1 MKKVTIF
8 TILILLVGVF
18 DLGAQAQTIAEQSL
32 AQNLAIEQDTQ
43 AIPEPNVVT
52 QITAIKAEGDLPTLP
67 NELSWEE
74 FQALSFTGEVCS
86 NIIVAKDQPGQTP
99 CATMESLNIVAPIV
113 EQLLASGQT
122 PEEVLQNIVSVA
134 PGFVAERVFEN
145 LEDTSGELF
154 TYYLALSVF
163 DQAQHAIVYKFV
175 ELHAGLFQEE
185 EQVEEL
191 ASGVAEQEFEA
202 LVIFPNPAQ
211 TSIQINDV
219 ATGSDIA
226 IYNASGQIVYQN
238 NTTDTNV
245 LIDVSNFSQGMYLMV
260 LQMKDGTF
268 QKGKFQKVW

>member
-1 MKKVTIF
+1 MKKI
-8 TILILLVGVF
+8 TILILLAGVF
-18 DLGAQAQTIAEQSL
+18 GLGVKAQTTVEQSL
-32 AQNLAIEQDTQ
+32 AQNLAIEQGEQ
-43 AIPEPNVVT
+43 AVPQPNVVT
-52 QITAIKAEGDLPTLP
+52 QITAIKAAGELATLP
-67 NELSWEE
+67 HEISWEE
-74 FQALSFTGEVCS
+74 FQTLSFTGAICS

-99 CATMESLNIVAPIV
+99 CAIMESLNIVAPIV

-122 PEEVLQNIVSVA
+122 PEEILQNIVSVA

-145 LEDTSGELF
+145 LEDTSGQVF

-175 ELHAGLFQEE
+175 ELHASLFQEE

-191 ASGVAEQEFEA
+191 ASGVTEQEIEA

-219 ATGSDIA
+219 AIGSDIA
-226 IYNASGQIVYQN
+226 IYNASGQMMYQN

-245 LIDVSNFSQGMYLMV
+245 LVDVSNFSQGMYLIT
-260 LQMKDGTF
+260 LQMKDGTLR
-268 QKGKFQKVW
+268 KGKFQKVW